1 MDALSAAEA
10 LRSRAA
16 ATAEAQEAE
25 GAARLLDQHLFL
37 QARAT
42 RRCCRAAAAAER
54 MALWRGGAARPL
66 PSD

>member
-37 QARAT
+37 QARAP
-42 RRCCRAAAAAER
+42 RRCCRAAALPKE
-54 MALWRGGAARPL
+54 WPSGGAVPPGL
-66 PSD
+66 C